1 MTSIRRV
8 RLNSALAAV
17 PLLLL
22 LFLGGRGTVRADDSS
37 FTSTEGVGSMNG
49 QQIYEH
55 ICQGCHM
62 AGGQGAVGAG
72 YYPKLAGDKKLVS
85 WEYAAITVLN
95 GRNGMPPF
103 GLPSAAAQETR
114 AVQLSDAQVADVVN
128 YVRSHFDNHYR
139 SNVTGRQVQALP
151 HPTSIAMPN

>member
-1 MTSIRRV
+1 MSGLKLV
-8 RLNSALAAV
+8 RLNRALAAL
-17 PLLLL
+17 PLLMLIASAA
-22 LFLGGRGTVRADDSS
+22 GVRADDSS
-37 FTSTEGVGSMNG
+37 FTSTDGVGNMNG
-49 QQIYEH
+49 EQIYEH

-128 YVRSHFDNHYR
+128 FVRSHFDNKYR
-139 SNVTGRQVQALP
+139 ANVTGRQVQALP
-151 HPTSIAMPN
+151 HPLSIAMPD

>member
-1 MTSIRRV
+1 MSCLE
-8 RLNSALAAV
+8 RLRPNWALAAL

-22 LFLGGRGTVRADDSS
+22 AGRGAVHADDSS
-37 FTSTEGVGSMNG
+37 FTNTDGVGPMNG

-128 YVRSHFDNHYR
+128 YVRSHFDNKYR
-139 SNVTGRQVQALP
+139 ANVTGRQVQALP
-151 HPTSIAMPN
+151 HPLSIATPD